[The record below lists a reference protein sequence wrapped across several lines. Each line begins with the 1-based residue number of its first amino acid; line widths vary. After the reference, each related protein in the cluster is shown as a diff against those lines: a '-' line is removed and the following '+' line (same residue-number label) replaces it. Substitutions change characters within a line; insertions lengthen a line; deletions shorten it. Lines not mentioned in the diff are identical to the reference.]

1 MKKVIVYC
9 YNRCSTCKKAIKYLE
24 ENIARN
30 KNIELESKD
39 IITEKPNLEEMSKI
53 IETKYDKK
61 ISDITRDEIK
71 LFFNTSGI
79 LYRENNIK
87 DKIKDLNNSID
98 DILKILVSDGK
109 MIKRPLV
116 IIKDGI
122 NKDKILLGFKE
133 EEYIKIFENN
143 LIILNYNII

>member
-1 MKKVIVYC
+1 MKEIIVYC
-9 YNRCSTCKKAIKYLE
+9 YNRCSTCKKAIGYLK
-24 ENIARN
+24 ENIIKYN
-30 KNIELESKD
+30 KKNNNNDIIEIVLKD

-71 LFFNTSGI
+71 SFFNTSGI

-87 DKIKDLNNSID
+87 DKIKDEKNSIED
-98 DILKILVSDGK
+98 VLNILISDGK

-116 IIKDGI
+116 IVNEEND
-122 NKDKILLGFKE
+122 NKNILLGFKE
-133 EEYIKIFENN
+133 EEYKNIF
-143 LIILNYNII
+143 

>member
-30 KNIELESKD
+30 KNIELELKD

-71 LFFNTSGI
+71 SFFNTSGI

-98 DILKILVSDGK
+98 NILKILISDGK

-133 EEYIKIFENN
+133 EEYIKIFEK
-143 LIILNYNII
+143 

>member
-24 ENIARN
+24 ENIAKN
-30 KNIELESKD
+30 KNIELELKD

-71 LFFNTSGI
+71 SFFNTSGI

-98 DILKILVSDGK
+98 DILKILISDGK

-133 EEYIKIFENN
+133 EEYIKIFEK
-143 LIILNYNII
+143 

>member
-9 YNRCSTCKKAIKYLE
+9 YNRCTTCKKAIKYLE
-24 ENIARN
+24 ENIEKH
-30 KNIELESKD
+30 KNIELELKD
-39 IITEKPNLEEMSKI
+39 IITEKPNLNEMIKI
-53 IETKYDKK
+53 IETKYNKK
-61 ISDITRDEIK
+61 ISEITRDELK
-71 LFFNTSGI
+71 SFFNTSGI

-133 EEYIKIFENN
+133 EEYIKIFEK
-143 LIILNYNII
+143 

>member
-30 KNIELESKD
+30 KNIELELKD

-61 ISDITRDEIK
+61 ILDITRDEIK
-71 LFFNTSGI
+71 SFFNTSGI

-98 DILKILVSDGK
+98 DILKILISDGK

-116 IIKDGI
+116 IIKD
-122 NKDKILLGFKE
+122 KILLGFKE
-133 EEYIKIFENN
+133 EEYSKIFEK
-143 LIILNYNII
+143 

>member
-30 KNIELESKD
+30 KNIELELKD

-71 LFFNTSGI
+71 SFFNTSGI

-98 DILKILVSDGK
+98 DILKILISDGK

-122 NKDKILLGFKE
+122 NKDKILLGFRE
-133 EEYIKIFENN
+133 EEYIKIFEK
-143 LIILNYNII
+143 

>member
-24 ENIARN
+24 ENITRN

-71 LFFNTSGI
+71 SFFNTSGI
-79 LYRENNIK
+79 LYKENNIK

-98 DILKILVSDGK
+98 DILKILISDGK

-133 EEYIKIFENN
+133 EEYTKIFEK
-143 LIILNYNII
+143 

>member
-71 LFFNTSGI
+71 SFFNTSGI

-98 DILKILVSDGK
+98 DILKILISYGK

-116 IIKDGI
+116 IIKEGI

-133 EEYIKIFENN
+133 EEYTKIFEK
-143 LIILNYNII
+143 

>member
-1 MKKVIVYC
+1 
-9 YNRCSTCKKAIKYLE
+9 
-24 ENIARN
+24 
-30 KNIELESKD
+30 
-39 IITEKPNLEEMSKI
+39 MSKI

-71 LFFNTSGI
+71 SFFNTSGI

-98 DILKILVSDGK
+98 DILKILISDGK

-116 IIKDGI
+116 IIKEGI

-133 EEYIKIFENN
+133 EEYSKIFEK
-143 LIILNYNII
+143 

>member
-30 KNIELESKD
+30 KNIELELKD

-71 LFFNTSGI
+71 SFFNTSGI

-98 DILKILVSDGK
+98 DILKILISDGK

-122 NKDKILLGFKE
+122 NEDKILLGFKE
-133 EEYIKIFENN
+133 EEYSKIFEK
-143 LIILNYNII
+143 

>member
-71 LFFNTSGI
+71 SFFNTSGI
-79 LYRENNIK
+79 LYKENNIK

-98 DILKILVSDGK
+98 DILKILISDGK

-116 IIKDGI
+116 ILKDGI

-133 EEYIKIFENN
+133 EEYTKIFEK
-143 LIILNYNII
+143 

>member
-1 MKKVIVYC
+1 MKKVIVYY

-30 KNIELESKD
+30 KNIELELKD

-71 LFFNTSGI
+71 SFFNTSGI

-116 IIKDGI
+116 IIKEGI

-133 EEYIKIFENN
+133 EEYSKIFEK
-143 LIILNYNII
+143 

>member
-1 MKKVIVYC
+1 
-9 YNRCSTCKKAIKYLE
+9 
-24 ENIARN
+24 
-30 KNIELESKD
+30 
-39 IITEKPNLEEMSKI
+39 MSKI

-61 ISDITRDEIK
+61 ILDITRDEIK
-71 LFFNTSGI
+71 SFFNTSGI

-98 DILKILVSDGK
+98 DILKILISDGK

-133 EEYIKIFENN
+133 EEYSKIFEK
-143 LIILNYNII
+143 

>member
-30 KNIELESKD
+30 KNIELELKD

-71 LFFNTSGI
+71 SFFNTSGI

-98 DILKILVSDGK
+98 DILKILISDGK

-122 NKDKILLGFKE
+122 NDDKILLGFKD
-133 EEYIKIFENN
+133 EEYIKIFEK
-143 LIILNYNII
+143 

>member
-9 YNRCSTCKKAIKYLE
+9 YNRCTTCKKAIKYLE
-24 ENIARN
+24 ENIEKH
-30 KNIELESKD
+30 KNIELELKD
-39 IITEKPNLEEMSKI
+39 IITEKPNLNEMIKI
-53 IETKYDKK
+53 IETKYNKK
-61 ISDITRDEIK
+61 ISEITRDELK
-71 LFFNTSGI
+71 SFFNTSGI

-98 DILKILVSDGK
+98 DILKILISDGK

-133 EEYIKIFENN
+133 EEYIKIFEK
-143 LIILNYNII
+143 